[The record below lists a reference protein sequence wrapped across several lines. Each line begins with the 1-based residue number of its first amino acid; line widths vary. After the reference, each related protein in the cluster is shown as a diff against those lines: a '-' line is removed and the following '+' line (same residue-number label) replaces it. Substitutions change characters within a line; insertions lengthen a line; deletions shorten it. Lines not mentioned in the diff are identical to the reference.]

1 MGVAVARAPSCRR
14 TVGPYT
20 KKPTPAN
27 IAGPANCHSM
37 SSFLIGFGGGGLLG
51 IFLVFL
57 IFGRYREEA
66 DRRMRNLRTRVISL
80 EIQRDTVAEDLER
93 TKASLAAREADGGP
107 LNLER
112 ERAEMA
118 ARKTERL
125 AEELQRARAQL
136 AELGTERLAQEL
148 KDTRAEL
155 AARDRQLAKRELI
168 VVIDHNRVNNLQAI
182 RGIGPKLAET
192 FIAEGIESLADL
204 AEMTDEDLEKL
215 AVQSPPLASR
225 IRREDWRRQAAVL
238 VAEGVLPGEAAGHE
252 IEGDLSELHP
262 EIEESEMEYPTVVMG

>member
-1 MGVAVARAPSCRR
+1 
-14 TVGPYT
+14 
-20 KKPTPAN
+20 
-27 IAGPANCHSM
+27 M

-93 TKASLAAREADGGP
+93 TKALLAERDADGGP
-107 LNLER
+107 LSLER

-118 ARKTERL
+118 ARKAERL

-136 AELGTERLAQEL
+136 AELGTEGLAQEL
-148 KDTRAEL
+148 KETRAEL

-182 RGIGPKLAET
+182 KGIGPKLAET

-204 AEMTDEDLEKL
+204 AEMTDEDLERL

-238 VAEGVLPGEAAGHE
+238 VAEGPLPEETAGEE
-252 IEGDLSELHP
+252 NEGDLRELHP

>member
-1 MGVAVARAPSCRR
+1 
-14 TVGPYT
+14 
-20 KKPTPAN
+20 
-27 IAGPANCHSM
+27 M

-80 EIQRDTVAEDLER
+80 EIQRDTVAEELER
-93 TKASLAAREADGGP
+93 YKAQLAEREADVGP
-107 LNLER
+107 VTLER

-118 ARKTERL
+118 RRKADRL

-136 AELGTERLAQEL
+136 AELGTDRLAQEL
-148 KDTRAEL
+148 KETKAEL
-155 AARDRQLAKRELI
+155 AARERQLAKRELI

-204 AEMTDEDLEKL
+204 AEMTDEDLDKL
-215 AVQSPPLASR
+215 AVQWPALASR
-225 IRREDWRRQAAVL
+225 IRREDWREQAAVL
-238 VAEGVLPGEAAGHE
+238 VAEGVLPGETGGQEDEADL
-252 IEGDLSELHP
+252 GDLPAEM
-262 EIEESEMEYPTVVMG
+262 EESEMEYPTVVMG